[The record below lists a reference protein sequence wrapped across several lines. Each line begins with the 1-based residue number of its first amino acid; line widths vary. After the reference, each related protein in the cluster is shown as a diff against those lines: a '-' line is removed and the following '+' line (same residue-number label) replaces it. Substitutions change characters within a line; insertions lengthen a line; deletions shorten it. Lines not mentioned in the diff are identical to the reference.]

1 MKNKVYSTQRGKQF
15 NSILKLIE
23 MGNKELA
30 KKELRK
36 VLNYYYYNEAA
47 LSVYVRLLF
56 MDGEFD
62 KVKELSEEYLDN
74 REIAYYYALVLKY
87 SGDIE
92 KSKELFMYSYNEGK
106 IRALIQYI
114 VILIKEENYEEAYK
128 QFIKIPEKYALEN
141 ELEVNILRRYIYKNI
156 YPGLNDVIKSENLR
170 YFTSQIVDYDDSAL
184 EEKIEKNQMLG
195 RSKFKGEIDIKDV
208 ISYVKEKI
216 ENAEP
221 SYYDLFDRYVI
232 EYPKVGTVDKKNTDY
247 LMVITNLNT
256 KEIVN
261 IYPCSGVYINNVEK
275 SDVMTKKYI
284 IE

>member
-1 MKNKVYSTQRGKQF
+1 MRSSINDVKRGKHF

-23 MGNKELA
+23 MGNTELA

-156 YPGLNDVIKSENLR
+156 YPGLNDVMKSENLR
-170 YFTSQIVDYDDSAL
+170 YFSS
-184 EEKIEKNQMLG
+184 
-195 RSKFKGEIDIKDV
+195 
-208 ISYVKEKI
+208 
-216 ENAEP
+216 
-221 SYYDLFDRYVI
+221 
-232 EYPKVGTVDKKNTDY
+232 
-247 LMVITNLNT
+247 
-256 KEIVN
+256 
-261 IYPCSGVYINNVEK
+261 
-275 SDVMTKKYI
+275 
-284 IE
+284 